1 MELDAPPRL
10 NAGVLPFVLVML
22 RHLSIRDFVIVDRLE
37 LEFAPGFGALTG
49 ETGAGKS
56 ILLDAL
62 GLALGGKAEAG
73 VVRSGQ
79 ARAEIVAEF
88 DLPADG
94 PLRAWLAEQGIEVGD
109 EGALLL
115 RRVIEGGGRSRAWI
129 NGSPVVLAQL
139 RAAGEWLA
147 DIHGQHAHHA
157 LLRTDAQLALVDA
170 HGGLT
175 VRAAEVAEAW
185 RAWSALRRAR
195 EAAEEGAS
203 STERERELLGWQV
216 SELRELAFDA
226 DEWLALNQE
235 QARLA
240 HAASL
245 IEGSAEVLD
254 GLADGDY
261 ALVGQLERL
270 LVRVADMA
278 RHDAQ
283 LADVQELLGGAGIQ
297 LDEALHAMRRYRD
310 RLDLDPGRLA
320 EIDQRIQAITVA
332 ARKYRVAPEGLPD
345 VLAESAG
352 RLERLVRQS
361 DPAALAREE
370 AAAREA
376 FLALAQPLSDDRRE
390 IAAALSAAV
399 TEAMQSLAMGGAK
412 FEIALRPADEGGAS
426 GLEGVEFL
434 VTANASQPL
443 RPLARVASG
452 GELSRIGLAIQVI
465 TSRNAATPTLIFDEV
480 DVGIGGRVAEIV
492 GRLLRQL
499 GEDRQVLCVTHLPQ
513 VAAQANWQ
521 WSIAKETRDGET
533 LSRVTPLDD
542 AARIEEIARM
552 LGGVNITDTTRSH
565 AAEMLGLKG

>member
-1 MELDAPPRL
+1 
-10 NAGVLPFVLVML
+10 ML
-22 RHLSIRDFVIVDRLE
+22 RHLSIRDFVIVDQLE
-37 LEFAPGFGALTG
+37 LEFDSGFGALTG

-73 VVRSGQ
+73 MVRTGQ
-79 ARAEIVAEF
+79 ARAEIVADF
-88 DLPADG
+88 DLPAG
-94 PLRAWLAEQGIEVGD
+94 SPLRDWLAEQEIDASDGSV
-109 EGALLL
+109 LL
-115 RRVIEGGGRSRAWI
+115 RRVLESGGRSRAWL
-129 NGSPVVLAQL
+129 NGSPVVLTQL

-170 HGGLT
+170 HGGLAA
-175 VRAAEVAEAW
+175 RAAEVAELY
-185 RAWSALRRAR
+185 RAWSVLRRAR

-216 SELRELAFDA
+216 SELRELAFDV
-226 DEWLALNQE
+226 DEWNALNQE

-254 GLADGDY
+254 GLVDGEY
-261 ALVGQLERL
+261 ALAPQLERL
-270 LVRVADMA
+270 LGRVADMA
-278 RHDAQ
+278 QHDGQ
-283 LADVQELLGGAGIQ
+283 LTDVQELLGSASIQ

-320 EIDQRIQAITVA
+320 EIDQRIQAVTAA
-332 ARKYRVAPEGLPD
+332 ARKYRVAPEGLPE
-345 VLAESAG
+345 VLADSIV
-352 RLERLVRQS
+352 RLERLTRQS
-361 DPAALAREE
+361 DPEALAREE
-370 AAAREA
+370 ATARGV
-376 FLALAQPLSDDRRE
+376 FMGGAQTLSSARQKV
-390 IAAALSAAV
+390 AAALSAAV
-399 TEAMQSLAMGGAK
+399 TEAMQSLAMAGSC
-412 FEIALRPADEGGAS
+412 FDIALRAVEEGCAS
-426 GLEGVEFL
+426 GLETVEFL

-499 GEDRQVLCVTHLPQ
+499 GDDRQVLCVTHLPQ

-521 WSIAKETRDGET
+521 WSIAKETREGQT
-533 LSRVTPLDD
+533 LSSVKQLDSG
-542 AARIEEIARM
+542 ARIEEIARM

-565 AAEMLGLKG
+565 AAEMLGLQGRTGGFSSF

>member
-1 MELDAPPRL
+1 
-10 NAGVLPFVLVML
+10 ML
-22 RHLSIRDFVIVDRLE
+22 RHLSIRDFVIVDQLE
-37 LEFAPGFGALTG
+37 LEFEAGFGALTG

-73 VVRSGQ
+73 VVRAGQ

-94 PLRAWLAEQGIEVGD
+94 PLRDWLVEQEIEADDGCV
-109 EGALLL
+109 LM
-115 RRVIEGGGRSRAWI
+115 RRVIESGGRSRAWL
-129 NGSPVVLAQL
+129 NGSPVVLAQM

-157 LLRTDAQLALVDA
+157 LLRGDAQLALVDA
-170 HGGLT
+170 HGGLAA
-175 VRAAEVAEAW
+175 RAAEVAERY

-226 DEWLALNQE
+226 DEWATLNQE

-240 HAASL
+240 HAAGL

-254 GLADGDY
+254 GLAEGEY
-261 ALVGQLERL
+261 AVVPQLERL
-270 LVRVADMA
+270 LGRVAEMA
-278 RHDAQ
+278 RHDGQ
-283 LADVQELLGGAGIQ
+283 LADVQELLGSAGIQ

-310 RLDLDPGRLA
+310 RLDLDPARLA
-320 EIDQRIQAITVA
+320 EIDQRIQAITAA
-332 ARKYRVAPEGLPD
+332 ARKYRVAPDGLPEL
-345 VLAESAG
+345 LADSVF
-352 RLERLVRQS
+352 RLERLTRQS
-361 DPAALAREE
+361 DPEALAREE
-370 AAAREA
+370 AAARAAFMGVAQSLSEA
-376 FLALAQPLSDDRRE
+376 RRKV
-390 IAAALSAAV
+390 AAGLSAAV
-399 TEAMQSLAMGGAK
+399 TEAMQSLAMVGSR
-412 FEIALRPADEGGAS
+412 FDIALRPVEEGCAS
-426 GLEGVEFL
+426 GIETVEFL
-434 VTANASQPL
+434 VAANASQPL
-443 RPLARVASG
+443 RPMARVASG

-465 TSRNAATPTLIFDEV
+465 TSRNASTPTLIFDEV

-499 GEDRQVLCVTHLPQ
+499 GDDRQVLCVTHLPQ

-521 WSIAKETRDGET
+521 WSIAKETRDGQT
-533 LSRVTPLDD
+533 LSRVTQLD
-542 AARIEEIARM
+542 ATARIEEIARM

-565 AAEMLGLKG
+565 AAEMLSLR

>member
-1 MELDAPPRL
+1 
-10 NAGVLPFVLVML
+10 ML

-37 LEFAPGFGALTG
+37 LAFEAGFGALTG

-88 DLPADG
+88 DLPPDG
-94 PLRAWLAEQGIEVGD
+94 PLRAWLAEQEIDAD
-109 EGALLL
+109 EGVLLM
-115 RRVIEGGGRSRAWI
+115 RRVIESGGRSKAWL

-139 RAAGEWLA
+139 RTAGEWLA

-157 LLRTDAQLALVDA
+157 LLRPDAQLALVDA
-170 HGGLT
+170 HGGL
-175 VRAAEVAEAW
+175 VAQAAEVAERH

-216 SELRELAFDA
+216 AELRELAFEP
-226 DEWLALNQE
+226 DEWAQLNQE

-240 HAASL
+240 HAAGL
-245 IEGSAEVLD
+245 IEGSAEVID
-254 GLADGDY
+254 GLAEGEY
-261 ALVGQLERL
+261 ALVSQLERL
-270 LVRVADMA
+270 LSRVADMA
-278 RHDAQ
+278 THDGQ
-283 LADVQELLGGAGIQ
+283 LADVQELLGSASIQ

-310 RLDLDPGRLA
+310 RLDLDPDRLA
-320 EIDQRIQAITVA
+320 EIDQRIQAITA
-332 ARKYRVAPEGLPD
+332 MARKYRVAPEGLPE
-345 VLAESAG
+345 VLAESVG
-352 RLERLVRQS
+352 RLDRLVRQS
-361 DPAALAREE
+361 DPEALAREE
-370 AAAREA
+370 AAARSA
-376 FLALAQPLSDDRRE
+376 FLAVAEPLSAARRKL
-390 IAAALSAAV
+390 AAELSAAV
-399 TEAMQSLAMGGAK
+399 TEAMQSLAMGGAQ
-412 FEIALRPADEGGAS
+412 FEIALRPVEEGAAS
-426 GLEGVEFL
+426 GLESVEFL

-443 RPLARVASG
+443 RPMARVASG

-499 GEDRQVLCVTHLPQ
+499 GDDRQVLCVTHLPQ

-542 AARIEEIARM
+542 PARIEEIARM

-565 AAEMLGLKG
+565 AAEMLGLTG